1 MVRRSPPVSEAP
13 VAIPA
18 IPVPKRNGSTHAGP
32 ATQGILQRHIMAELG
47 FEQPLD
53 PDRPLN
59 EVGLDSLRAV
69 KLSITLEEAF
79 GIPILVPE
87 LIRGPTINELAEHV
101 NEALAAAAPNGA
113 ATEHDTSAPRA
124 DSPPARAVPIAATE
138 AWAAADQRGVA
149 HPPGADVAVETA
161 RHHGEPELHALSAR
175 RAHDAAPDHRNG
187 SEPVNGGAA
196 GRNGSAEGFEART
209 SGGSAKAASRSA
221 GKWLIAPRP
230 NPNAKARLFCFPY
243 AGGGLVSFRSWARSL
258 SSDVELV
265 AVEAPGRGT
274 RINETAV
281 GDIDTFVRELMPE
294 LLQWLDRP
302 SAFFGHCLGGLTMF
316 ATLRTLPPR
325 HAHFIKHAFACAV
338 RPPHL
343 LRRRGAF
350 EDDLAY
356 SLMLHHEYD
365 VSIPPYA
372 QPDDV
377 FAYIVR
383 QFDTPDADR
392 MLEIPKLRK
401 VLLPAIRAE
410 FGMAYN
416 YHHRPAEPF
425 PFPVTSF
432 VGDADPWV
440 SEEDSAGWSA
450 LTRATFTNHLR
461 KGSHFL
467 MMDDE
472 AYILQTIEK
481 ELAASAAH

>member
-1 MVRRSPPVSEAP
+1 M
-13 VAIPA
+13 
-18 IPVPKRNGSTHAGP
+18 
-32 ATQGILQRHIMAELG
+32 
-47 FEQPLD
+47 
-53 PDRPLN
+53 
-59 EVGLDSLRAV
+59 
-69 KLSITLEEAF
+69 
-79 GIPILVPE
+79 
-87 LIRGPTINELAEHV
+87 
-101 NEALAAAAPNGA
+101 
-113 ATEHDTSAPRA
+113 
-124 DSPPARAVPIAATE
+124 
-138 AWAAADQRGVA
+138 
-149 HPPGADVAVETA
+149 
-161 RHHGEPELHALSAR
+161 
-175 RAHDAAPDHRNG
+175 
-187 SEPVNGGAA
+187 NGGGT
-196 GRNGSAEGFEART
+196 GREGNAKGFEAP
-209 SGGSAKAASRSA
+209 SSPGSAKAASRSA

-243 AGGGLVSFRSWARSL
+243 AGGGLVSFRGWARSL
-258 SSDVELV
+258 SDEIELV

-294 LLQWLDRP
+294 LLEWLDRP

-316 ATLRTLPPR
+316 TTLRALPAQR
-325 HAHFIKHAFACAV
+325 AHFVKHAFACGV

-343 LRRRGAF
+343 LRRRGEF
-350 EDDLAY
+350 EDNLAY
-356 SLMLHHEYD
+356 SVMLHHDYD

-372 QPDDV
+372 QPDDLFV
-377 FAYIVR
+377 YIVR
-383 QFDTPDADR
+383 QFDTPDADK

-416 YHHRPAEPF
+416 YDYRPGEPF
-425 PFPVTSF
+425 SFPISSF

-440 SEEDSAGWSA
+440 SDEDSVAWGA

-467 MMDDE
+467 MKDDG